1 MLNYTKIEE
10 RIQHT
15 VNYLLCMR
23 RGRTMKN
30 DQNQI
35 VEFIPIFFHVTQMSR
50 CQQNHLLRYSK

>member
-23 RGRTMKN
+23 QGRTMKN
-30 DQNQI
+30 DTYQKKKMKNDQNK
-35 VEFIPIFFHVTQMSR
+35 
-50 CQQNHLLRYSK
+50 L